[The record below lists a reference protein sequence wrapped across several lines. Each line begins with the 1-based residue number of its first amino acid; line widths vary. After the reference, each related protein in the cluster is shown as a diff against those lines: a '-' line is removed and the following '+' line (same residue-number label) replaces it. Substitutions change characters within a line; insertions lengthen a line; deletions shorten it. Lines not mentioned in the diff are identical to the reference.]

1 MKHSYHLTLD
11 PKFATFAKEHD
22 FLSHLKEHTTTTIT
36 ANEETI
42 IPDVIGLCIGNVI
55 EDNMNSS
62 LKDDKDNTK
71 LKLCIESGLLVQ
83 ANYNTLINNNHL
95 TTKTFYAIPY
105 LVDESTATLSTFTS
119 FGPTDAIPDHGH
131 YLVTY
136 EILTGDENY
145 TRRFVF
151 TSKSK
156 NMDMVRWF
164 NNFKDT
170 LDNLQD
176 LFEENN
182 SDIDPSDKE
191 LMQQFSFNKRT
202 DCIEFTMFDALGT
215 PNDVEFYPDDFKNMI
230 RSVRQLD
237 CKYISEL

>member
-1 MKHSYHLTLD
+1 MKRSYHLTLD
-11 PKFATFAKEHD
+11 PKFAAFAKKHD
-22 FLSHLKEHTTTTIT
+22 FLSYLKEHTTTTLTISEKT
-36 ANEETI
+36 AV
-42 IPDVIGLCIGNVI
+42 PDVIGLCIGTSV
-55 EDNMNSS
+55 EDKMNSS
-62 LKDDKDNTK
+62 FKDDTDNTK
-71 LKLCIESGLLVQ
+71 LKCCIESGLLVQ
-83 ANYNTLINNNHL
+83 TNYNTLVNNNHI

-105 LVDESTATLSTFTS
+105 LVDESTAAAPTFTC
-119 FGPTDAIPDHGH
+119 FGPTDAVPDHGH

-136 EILTGDENY
+136 EILVGDQNF
-145 TRRFVF
+145 TRRFIF
-151 TSKSK
+151 TSKSR

-164 NNFKDT
+164 DDFKDT

-191 LMQQFSFNKRT
+191 LMQQFSFDKQT
-202 DCIEFTMFDALGT
+202 DCIGFTMFDTLGT
-215 PNDVEFYPDDFKNMI
+215 PDMVEFYPDDFKNMI